1 MYGNNMYNY
10 VSNIKSNT
18 TDSSKQIENLLKSRN
33 EMSTVKEKKKKEKK
47 IQYKRWR
54 FRETWNKKTFTGFKL
69 EAIGPYR

>member
-10 VSNIKSNT
+10 VSNTKSNT
-18 TDSSKQIENLLKSRN
+18 TDSSKQIVNLLKRTN

-54 FRETWNKKTFTGFKL
+54 FRDME
-69 EAIGPYR
+69 